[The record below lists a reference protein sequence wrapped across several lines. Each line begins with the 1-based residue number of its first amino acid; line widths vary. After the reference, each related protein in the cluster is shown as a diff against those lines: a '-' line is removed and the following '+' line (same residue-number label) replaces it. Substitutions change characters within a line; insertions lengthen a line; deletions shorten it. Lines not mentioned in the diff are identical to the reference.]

1 MPFSSW
7 LKSTWYIL
15 PAKALRAHNQAH
27 TISQLRASFSEG
39 QSAPLESL
47 TSFQPRLRCS
57 WPEPN
62 ATMPPSPGM
71 CQDTSWSSSY
81 KASLA
86 MLQKLLVKHLI
97 HLLHPNLQICFGF
110 CRFSPF
116 GFGLLLL
123 FWNPKAFSYLGPA
136 PQNPISRSGHRKD
149 LLPACREPIASPAFN
164 PVDFSI
170 FLHVSV

>member
-7 LKSTWYIL
+7 LKSTRYIL

-71 CQDTSWSSSY
+71 CL
-81 KASLA
+81 LA
-86 MLQKLLVKHLI
+86 PLGRLLTKLLSLHSKKKHLI

-136 PQNPISRSGHRKD
+136 PQNPISRSGHHKD
-149 LLPACREPIASPAFN
+149 LLPACREPIALPAFN

-170 FLHVSV
+170 FLHISV

>member
-7 LKSTWYIL
+7 LKSTRYIL

-81 KASLA
+81 KAALA
-86 MLQKLLVKHLI
+86 TLQKKALDSSSLPQSANLLWV
-97 HLLHPNLQICFGF
+97 LQIFAIWFWFVVAVLKPKGF
-110 CRFSPF
+110 LLSWSRSPEPSF
-116 GFGLLLL
+116 QIR
-123 FWNPKAFSYLGPA
+123 ASQRPA
-136 PQNPISRSGHRKD
+136 PSLQKAHRV
-149 LLPACREPIASPAFN
+149 AGI
-164 PVDFSI
+164 
-170 FLHVSV
+170 